1 MLAAVVSAVLVAGC
15 GSARV
20 VGAGRT
26 LQVGLTEYR
35 LVPATAHALP
45 GMLTIVAHNYGRL
58 NHNLTILQNG
68 QTEGSTSPIPPG
80 ATADLTVYLPKGH
93 YTLAS
98 TIQSD
103 QTLGAYG
110 TLTVG

>member
-1 MLAAVVSAVLVAGC
+1 MLAVVAAIVLVAGC
-15 GSARV
+15 GNTRV

-35 LVPATAHALP
+35 LVPQSAHALA

-58 NHNLTILQNG
+58 THNLTVLMNG
-68 QTEGSTSPIPPG
+68 QPEGSTAPIPPG
-80 ATADLTVYLPKGH
+80 GSANLTVYLPKGH

-110 TLTVG
+110 SLIVG